1 MIGLFRLYLT
11 VILKDLV
18 NVFQFWMVRKEVDF
32 MKKVLYFLPEMK
44 RLRRKDFTQKNNYK
58 YINIFN
64 VRIISHMSYA
74 EKTIRSKQN
83 WPTASVW
90 SGTIGM
96 SVQRKRRKD
105 L

>member
-1 MIGLFRLYLT
+1 MCSTISDCYLYFDVTGLFRLYLT

-44 RLRRKDFTQKNNYK
+44 ISWRKDFTQKTKYK
-58 YINIFN
+58 YIKIIFCYI
-64 VRIISHMSYA
+64 VFF
-74 EKTIRSKQN
+74 
-83 WPTASVW
+83 V
-90 SGTIGM
+90 
-96 SVQRKRRKD
+96 